1 MHKPEFQ
8 LGPDARRTLSQE
20 PVNWEIIA
28 KDLEG
33 MPATQKCIIIT
44 TPENLDRDQSEIF
57 KYRDRLSRA
66 LDGKDGKNYELRI
79 LLESGTNLLYVARK
93 R

>member
-8 LGPDARRTLSQE
+8 LGCDAKRTLLQKT
-20 PVNWEIIA
+20 VDWEIIA
-28 KDLEG
+28 EDLEG

-44 TPENLDRDQSEIF
+44 TPANLDSDQLEIS
-57 KYRDRLSRA
+57 KYRDGLSRA